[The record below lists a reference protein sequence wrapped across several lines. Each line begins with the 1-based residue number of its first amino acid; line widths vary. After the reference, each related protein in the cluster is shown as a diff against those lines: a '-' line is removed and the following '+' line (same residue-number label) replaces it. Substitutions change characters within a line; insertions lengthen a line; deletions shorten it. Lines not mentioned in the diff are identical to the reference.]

1 MKRQQI
7 IDIAAQIEDRINSS
21 HNYED
26 MYINAKANI
35 GKDYAYIEILP
46 NQVPGKFCETIFN
59 VEEILAFATVYKLSV
74 HFTISSRFEAKNL
87 PSIDLFCHDKI
98 ED

>member
-7 IDIAAQIEDRINSS
+7 IDIAAQID
-21 HNYED
+21 
-26 MYINAKANI
+26 ACK
-35 GKDYAYIEILP
+35 
-46 NQVPGKFCETIFN
+46 QVPGKFCETIFN

-74 HFTISSRFEAKNL
+74 HFTISSRFEAKTL
-87 PSIDLFCHDKI
+87 PSIDLFSHDKI

>member
-59 VEEILAFATVYKLSV
+59 VE
-74 HFTISSRFEAKNL
+74 
-87 PSIDLFCHDKI
+87 
-98 ED
+98 

>member
-21 HNYED
+21 HN
-26 MYINAKANI
+26 YINAKANI

-74 HFTISSRFEAKNL
+74 HFTISSRFEAKTL